1 MTDRTEKK
9 ERELAQDMSER
20 ANMLYWNSDRSVN
33 SIADDL
39 GLSKGGFYGVI
50 RPIESGRHC
59 SNCQLKMVF
68 ANRTAQ
74 ERDDAFCP
82 VCDAGDLPAH
92 SVRSAAQRFSHMAQS
107 SSAPANA
114 PSSSSSDDSRPS
126 EIAGNA
132 ELSPL
137 LSETKGVLASFF
149 VGTVVGILLGRF
161 LRR

>member
-1 MTDRTEKK
+1 MTDRTEK
-9 ERELAQDMSER
+9 EARDLAQDISER

-59 SNCQLKMVF
+59 SSCQLKMVF

-82 VCDAGDLPAH
+82 VCDASGLP
-92 SVRSAAQRFSHMAQS
+92 
-107 SSAPANA
+107 APANA
-114 PSSSSSDDSRPS
+114 PSSSSTDDSRTF
-126 EIAGNA
+126 EISGNA
-132 ELSPL
+132 EPSPL
-137 LSETKGVLASFF
+137 LSEPRGVLASFF
-149 VGTVVGILLGRF
+149 VGAVVGILLGRF
-161 LRR
+161 LRH

>member
-1 MTDRTEKK
+1 MTDHTEK
-9 ERELAQDMSER
+9 EDRDLAQDLSER

-50 RPIESGRHC
+50 RPIESERHC

-82 VCDAGDLPAH
+82 VCDADGLPAH
-92 SVRSAAQRFSHMAQS
+92 SVRSAAQRS
-107 SSAPANA
+107 SVPANA
-114 PSSSSSDDSRPS
+114 PSSSSSDDSWPS
-126 EIAGNA
+126 EISGNA

>member
-1 MTDRTEKK
+1 MTDRTEK
-9 ERELAQDMSER
+9 EDRELAQDMSER
-20 ANMLYWNSDRSVN
+20 ANMLYWNSDQSVN

-50 RPIESGRHC
+50 RPIESERHC

-82 VCDAGDLPAH
+82 ACDADGLPAH
-92 SVRSAAQRFSHMAQS
+92 SVRSAAQR
-107 SSAPANA
+107 
-114 PSSSSSDDSRPS
+114 SSDDYWPS
-126 EIAGNA
+126 EISGNA